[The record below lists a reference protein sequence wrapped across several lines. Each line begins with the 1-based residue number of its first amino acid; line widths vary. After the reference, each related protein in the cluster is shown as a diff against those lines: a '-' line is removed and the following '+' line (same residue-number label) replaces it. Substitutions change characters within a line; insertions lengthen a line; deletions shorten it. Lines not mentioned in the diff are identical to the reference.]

1 MKFLALFATLKK
13 KREFERLQLPFIR
26 SLIDFDILI
35 EIGYAQERKKTFTPK
50 QLFLLKIAS
59 VSTVRRRL
67 ASLTEQGTVTRRT
80 NAADHRS
87 DLLTLAS
94 STLKVFERYGGVL
107 VSFGQLS

>member
-1 MKFLALFATLKK
+1 MKFLTLFAALKK
-13 KREFERLQLPFIR
+13 KRQFEKLQFPFIK

-35 EIGYAQERKKTFTPK
+35 EIGYAQEQKTTITPK

-67 ASLTEQGTVTRRT
+67 ASLTEQGIVTRRT
-80 NAADHRS
+80 NVADHRS
-87 DLLTLAS
+87 DLLTLAG

-107 VSFGQLS
+107 VGFGQLS